1 MDLWNAMLLL
11 RFNINPYHPVRVYVP
26 VGDQTVGYVEF
37 ETSIRPAGRH
47 GNLVLAFWA

>member
-1 MDLWNAMLLL
+1 MSLTDVGKTE
-11 RFNINPYHPVRVYVP
+11 RKHVYVL

-47 GNLVLAFWA
+47 GNLVLAFWV